1 MTGAAAVHTGLEPS
15 VERRGGWRQLPRRF
29 LLAVLIWTPVEIAAF
44 NASALSRGST
54 LTWDSAAPGALSV
67 LLMAGLALLVWWAVE
82 RWPPV
87 GSRRRPAHYL
97 VHLAL
102 FAAVTALYVIG
113 MEIPGWRQGEESAA
127 DIYVWNLGQMAL
139 GYVFDAAI
147 GASFLLRDRLMDE
160 ESRSARLAAQLTQS
174 QLSVLRAQLHPH
186 FFFNTLNAIAELVHK
201 DRDAASHTVAR
212 LGAFLRYSLEVS
224 EVQAVPLREEV
235 DALQAYLDIIRLRF
249 GDRVTVETR
258 LEPAALAVPV
268 PPLLLQPLVEN
279 ALKHGLEPKEGAGRL
294 EITAGIADGVLR
306 LEVRDDGLGLRP
318 SAAGRRSGIG
328 LRNTRERLQQT
339 YGAAASLT
347 VEARPGGGV
356 VASIT
361 LPAGQPKPRK
371 RIPQLLSS

>member
-1 MTGAAAVHTGLEPS
+1 MNPS
-15 VERRGGWRQLPRRF
+15 GGWRLLGRRF

-44 NASALSRGST
+44 NASALHRGAT
-54 LTWDSAAPGALSV
+54 FTWRDVGPSALSIV
-67 LLMAGLALLVWWAVE
+67 LMAILALPVWWAVE

-87 GSRRRPAHYL
+87 GSRRRPLHYL
-97 VHLAL
+97 IHVGLLVVA
-102 FAAVTALYVIG
+102 TALYVGG
-113 MEIPGWRQGEESAA
+113 MELPGWRRGSAPA
-127 DIYVWNLGQMAL
+127 THIFIWMLGPMAL
-139 GYVFDAAI
+139 GYVFNLAI
-147 GASFLLRDRLMDE
+147 GATFLLRGRLMDE

-201 DRDAASHTVAR
+201 DRDAAGHIVAR

-224 EVQAVPLREEV
+224 EVQAVPLQDEI

-294 EITAGIADGVLR
+294 EITAGVVDGMLR

-318 SAAGRRSGIG
+318 SAHGRRSGIG

-347 VEARPGGGV
+347 VEAQPGGGV

-361 LPAGQPKPRK
+361 LPAGAAQPRK
-371 RIPQLLSS
+371 RRIPQLLSS